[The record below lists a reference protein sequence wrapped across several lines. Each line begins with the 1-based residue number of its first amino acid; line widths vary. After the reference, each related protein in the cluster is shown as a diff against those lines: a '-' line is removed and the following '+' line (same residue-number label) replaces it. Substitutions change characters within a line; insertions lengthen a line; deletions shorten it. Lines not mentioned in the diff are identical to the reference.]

1 MMRNKEVI
9 DKFLQKLPASGSNL
23 YSTGDKLINY
33 NTTIAE
39 WDFDMLYINNT
50 KYSKTTSVHQNYM
63 IFRTGGSYWVR
74 LNKTDI
80 PIGTTS
86 LVVKKDIYF

>member
-1 MMRNKEVI
+1 MRNKEVI
-9 DKFLQKLPASGSNL
+9 DRFLQGLPAWGSNL
-23 YSTGDKLINY
+23 YSTGDKLVNY

-39 WDFDMLYINNT
+39 WDSGRLYINNT
-50 KYSKTTSVHQNYM
+50 KYSKTTSTHQNYM
-63 IFRTGGSYWVR
+63 IFRTENSDWAS

-86 LVVKKDIYF
+86 LVTNKSIYF

>member
-1 MMRNKEVI
+1 MRNKEVI

-39 WDFDMLYINNT
+39 WDSGRLYINNT
-50 KYSKTTSVHQNYM
+50 KYSKTTSTHQNY
-63 IFRTGGSYWVR
+63 IIYRTRYSDLVN
-74 LNKTDI
+74 LNKTNI
-80 PIGTTS
+80 PRGTTN
-86 LVVKKDIYF
+86 LMPNKDIYF